1 MTKQIKN
8 RLTGF
13 WAIILLPILVLGL
26 VLISSKTV
34 VASSDVVEDNFVM
47 DGQNYGKMAE
57 TICDKLE
64 TVTEIEMP
72 EFKENIYTGPVL
84 NKTDGVNYGPN
95 GKETY
100 YNLNMQGVVARM
112 HRLGYVGE
120 YWIRKDGV
128 KMFGDYVMVAA
139 NLKKFP
145 RGGIVDTSLGKGIVV
160 DTGGF
165 VYNGSGV
172 VFDIAVNW

>member
-13 WAIILLPILVLGL
+13 WAIILLIILVIGL
-26 VLISSKTV
+26 FLISSKTV

-47 DGQNYGKMAE
+47 DGQNYEKAVE
-57 TICDKLE
+57 SICDGLE
-64 TVTEIEMP
+64 VVAEVEMP
-72 EFKENIYTGPVL
+72 QIEENTYKGPVL
-84 NKTDGVNYGPN
+84 NRTDGVNYGPN

-112 HRLGYVGE
+112 HRLGYTGN
-120 YWIRKDGV
+120 YWIRQDGV

-145 RGGIVDTSLGKGIVV
+145 RGSIVDTSLGKGIVV